1 MSNEPDLGEQALGKV
16 AEIALKSQ
24 LDDAE
29 QLDVDIRTDPI
40 KLIQGKV
47 DSVAISGEG
56 MVMKQELRAE
66 VVEINTGA
74 VAIDPFKAIAGQ
86 IELTAPADAQ
96 AQILLTEAD
105 LNRALDSNYLR
116 NKLKNIELLV
126 RGEPVVIDVQQAT
139 IHLPGNEQVA
149 LDVEILPHGMN
160 ETQGFSAF
168 AKPIIKENGHRIDLE
183 VISAEGRGISL
194 EFITALFERLEEVL
208 DLRNFD
214 LGGMTL
220 QLKELTA
227 QTGKLVL
234 QAVTTIERLPSP

>member
-1 MSNEPDLGEQALGKV
+1 MINEPDLGEQALGKV

-29 QLDVDIRTDPI
+29 QIAVDIRTDPL
-40 KLIQGKV
+40 KLVQGKV

-66 VVEINTGA
+66 AVEINTGA

-86 IELTAPADAQ
+86 IELTAPTNAE

-105 LNRALDSNYLR
+105 LNRALDSDYLR
-116 NKLKNIELLV
+116 NKLKNIEMQV
-126 RGEPVVIDVQQAT
+126 RGEPVVIDIQQAH
-139 IHLPGNEQVA
+139 IGLPGDEQVA
-149 LDVEILPHGMN
+149 LDVDLLLHGAN
-160 ETQGFSAF
+160 EVQGFSAL
-168 AKPIIKENGHRIDLE
+168 AKPLIKENGHRIDLE

-194 EFITALFERLEEVL
+194 EFITALFERVEEVL
-208 DLRNFD
+208 DLRSFD

-220 QLKELTA
+220 QLKNLVA
-227 QTGKLVL
+227 QKGKLVL
-234 QAVTTIERLPSP
+234 QAVTTIEQLPSQ